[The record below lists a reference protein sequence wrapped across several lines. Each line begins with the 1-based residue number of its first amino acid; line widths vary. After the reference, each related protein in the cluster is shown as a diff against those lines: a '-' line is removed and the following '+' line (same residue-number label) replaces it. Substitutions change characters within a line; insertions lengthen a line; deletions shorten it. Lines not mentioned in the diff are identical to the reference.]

1 MSAIMGGAGRRG
13 RRAGFIVGLM
23 AIAGMLAACSSSGS
37 DASASY
43 DDGYASGGDVGA
55 YEESADDGGTAPSA
69 QDRAVIVTGEMY
81 MTVEDPVATADQVA
95 TIVQS
100 AGGRVDGRSETAPDE
115 YYGGAAALTLRIPAD
130 ELDDVLERVR
140 ALGTV
145 DELRTESSD
154 VTTQVTDLESRIS
167 TLRASTKRIEG
178 LLTEAKDIGDI
189 IALEN
194 ELSSRQAELESLE
207 ARQRGLDDQVSM
219 STIYLSLTTEP
230 VVIVDDSPDSF
241 WDGLVSGWN
250 ALVAFVSG
258 ALVVIG
264 VVLPWLALAGILAF
278 GTMLV
283 VRAKQG
289 RARRSAA
296 PQVETTGQAAQ
307 ESEPSQS

>member
-1 MSAIMGGAGRRG
+1 MGGAGRRG
-13 RRAGFIVGLM
+13 RRAGFIVGLIAM
-23 AIAGMLAACSSSGS
+23 AGLLAACSSSGS
-37 DASASY
+37 DAGGYY
-43 DDGYASGGDVGA
+43 DEGAATGGDVGA
-55 YEESADDGGTAPSA
+55 YEEATDGDASSPADD
-69 QDRAVIVTGEMY
+69 RAIIVTGEMY
-81 MTVEDPVATADQVA
+81 MTVEDPVAIADQVA
-95 TIVQS
+95 TIVQA

-115 YYGGAAALTLRIPAD
+115 YYGGSAALTLRIPAD

-178 LLTEAKDIGDI
+178 LLTEANDISDI

-250 ALVAFVSG
+250 GLVAFISG
-258 ALVVIG
+258 ALVVLG

-278 GTMLV
+278 GAMLV
-283 VRAKQG
+283 IRARRG
-289 RARRSAA
+289 SARRSAA
-296 PQVETTGQAAQ
+296 AQAGPTGQAAE

>member
-1 MSAIMGGAGRRG
+1 MGGAGRRG

>member
-1 MSAIMGGAGRRG
+1 MGGAGRRG

-81 MTVEDPVATADQVA
+81 MTVDDPVATADQVA
-95 TIVQS
+95 TIVQG

-178 LLTEAKDIGDI
+178 LLTEAEDIGDI

-250 ALVAFVSG
+250 GLVAFISG
-258 ALVVIG
+258 ALVVLG
-264 VVLPWLALAGILAF
+264 VVLPWLALVGILAF
-278 GTMLV
+278 GAMLV
-283 VRAKQG
+283 IRARQG
-289 RARRSAA
+289 RTRRAAA
-296 PQVETTGQAAQ
+296 PQAETTGQATQ